1 VLLRC
6 APPSQSPP
14 TFEIIIEVTRLWRTL
29 LKKLFNL
36 AARLG
41 NAAMQKHELII
52 VAAQYIA

>member
-1 VLLRC
+1 M
-6 APPSQSPP
+6 
-14 TFEIIIEVTRLWRTL
+14 RLWRTL

-36 AARLG
+36 VARLG